1 LFTVNSAP
9 TITQPLLVPFCLGG
23 TPNVLS
29 VTVSG
34 TTGSPIYQWYSNNT
48 NNTTTG
54 TAISGETNST
64 YTPPSTTVE
73 LYYYCVITLSS
84 GGCSAIKSNTAA
96 VTILANATI
105 TSQPLATQNICV
117 GITIPTP
124 LISYSGGTG
133 TASYQWYSNTTNST
147 MGSTLIAGATSA
159 NYTPPVYNTLGNYYY
174 YATVSLNGMFA
185 CHQ

>member
-1 LFTVNSAP
+1 MCWVHFTINGFDNCGYNLILGSNPSIATISSTGLVTGVSGTTTITYTNSSNCKTTELFTVNSAP
-9 TITQPLLVPFCLGG
+9 TITQPLSSTICLGG

-73 LYYYCVITLSS
+73 LYILLRYYLIFWRMF
-84 GGCSAIKSNTAA
+84 SN
-96 VTILANATI
+96 
-105 TSQPLATQNICV
+105 
-117 GITIPTP
+117 
-124 LISYSGGTG
+124 
-133 TASYQWYSNTTNST
+133 
-147 MGSTLIAGATSA
+147 
-159 NYTPPVYNTLGNYYY
+159 
-174 YATVSLNGMFA
+174 
-185 CHQ
+185 